1 MTNKLLLSVIV
12 VLLITNVATMLLWKN
27 DRSDESI
34 VEDEEVDTQ
43 KPVASIG
50 GTEISFQD
58 WMKSLR
64 ESYGKKELKTIID
77 QEVVKKLAQEQ
88 NITVSEKV
96 IERDMALLTTMQGL
110 TTEEELK
117 GLEESW
123 REDIIYRYQLEALLA
138 QDVQVPEEDVQ
149 AYFTKYDNQ
158 YQFSESFQLSH
169 ILVANRETANKVYDE
184 LEAGASFSLLAK
196 EYSIDEDT
204 KENGGYLGFN
214 SSTTEFIPSNY
225 FDFAKELEEYTYSE
239 PFVTSNGVAIL
250 FLHKK
255 LPDITFTYE
264 ELKPYIRNELALQSI
279 NQNLVADPLWEK
291 VDIEW
296 VYDE

>member
-1 MTNKLLLSVIV
+1 
-12 VLLITNVATMLLWKN
+12 MLFWKN
-27 DRSDESI
+27 DKSEESI

-50 GTEISFQD
+50 GMEISFQD

-77 QEVVKKLAQEQ
+77 HEVVKKLAKEQ

-96 IERDMALLTTMQGL
+96 IERDIALLTTMQSL

-117 GLEESW
+117 ELEENW

-138 QDVQVPEEDVQ
+138 QDVQVPEADVQ

-184 LEAGASFSLLAK
+184 LKAGASFSLLAK

-204 KENGGYLGFN
+204 RETGGYLGFN
-214 SSTTEFIPSNY
+214 SSSTEFIPSNY
-225 FDFAKELEEYTYSE
+225 FDIVKELEEYTYSE

-255 LPDITFTYE
+255 LPDITFSYE

-296 VYDE
+296 VYGE

>member
-279 NQNLVADPLWEK
+279 NQNLVAEPLWEK

>member
-225 FDFAKELEEYTYSE
+225 FDFAKELEEYAYSE

>member
-1 MTNKLLLSVIV
+1 MSNKLLLSVIV

-64 ESYGKKELKTIID
+64 ESYGKKELKTLID

-96 IERDMALLTTMQGL
+96 IERDIALLTTMQGL

-117 GLEESW
+117 ELEENW
-123 REDIIYRYQLEALLA
+123 REDIIYRYQLEAMLA

-169 ILVANRETANKVYDE
+169 ILVANRETANKVYEE

-204 KENGGYLGFN
+204 RENGGYLGFN
-214 SSTTEFIPSNY
+214 SSSTEFIPSNY
-225 FDFAKELEEYTYSE
+225 FDIAKGLEEYTYSE

-255 LPDITFTYE
+255 LPDITFSYE

-291 VDIEW
+291 FDIEW

>member
-214 SSTTEFIPSNY
+214 SSTTEFISSNY

-279 NQNLVADPLWEK
+279 NQNLVAEPLWEK